1 MKEAATSVPIA
12 SVRGRRARALA
23 YLRGRPNLV
32 RTIAVVTAIVLWE
45 VFGRGVNP
53 IFMSHP
59 TAILKAFVELAG
71 TGELTAA
78 LAQSLQI
85 FVVGM
90 AIAIVGGITIGLII
104 GKFWWAEYI
113 LDPFIN
119 AIYAIPR
126 VALVPLLILWFGLEM
141 TSKVVI
147 VVSIAI
153 FPILINTYSGVKDV
167 RADLIEIGRAYSA
180 TETQIF
186 FKIVVPAA
194 VPFIM
199 AGIRLSV
206 GVGLIGMVV
215 AEFFTAVSGLGG
227 RIIFYG
233 NQFATAK
240 MLVPIIVLAL
250 MGVALTQIVIFIE
263 SRLSRWRLSERTRFE

>member
-1 MKEAATSVPIA
+1 MKEAATSVPLA

-263 SRLSRWRLSERTRFE
+263 SRLSRWRLSERTRFD

>member
-263 SRLSRWRLSERTRFE
+263 SRLSRWRLSERTRFD